1 MRTPD
6 FKNLLKVLDK
16 KKPDRPTLFEFFLN
30 KPLYERLA
38 GTQVLS
44 ANPDWQWNTVCPV
57 LINASKNAGYD
68 YATVQG
74 SNFVFPNKEPEHKQT
89 VSLNA
94 GNMIYDRE
102 SFKQYIWL
110 EPEHSD
116 YSLIKNADKL
126 LPDGMKLIVCGPGG
140 VLENAIALVGYEK
153 LCMLLID
160 EPKLVDDIF
169 SSIGERLVK
178 YYQICAGFDSVG
190 ALISNDDWGFKTQTM
205 LSPADMRKYVVP
217 WHKKIAKTIHTAGKP
232 AILHSCGKLD
242 EVMNDIIYE
251 IGYDAKH
258 SYEDII
264 EPVESFYDRMAGKI
278 AVLGGMDL
286 DFVIRSPEKQIKK
299 RCLNMLKK
307 SEKIGG
313 YALGTGNSVP
323 EYVPDEKYFA
333 MINTVL
339 YENHVGTIHH

>member
-1 MRTPD
+1 MRKPD

-30 KPLYERLA
+30 RPLYEKLA
-38 GTQVLS
+38 GAQIS
-44 ANPDWQWNTVCPV
+44 AIDPNWKCGSTCPV
-57 LINASKNAGYD
+57 TINAYKNAGYD
-68 YATVQG
+68 YATVYG
-74 SNFVFPNKEPEHKQT
+74 SEFIFPCKEIEHKET
-89 VSLNA
+89 ISLNA
-94 GNMIYDRE
+94 GNTIYDRE
-102 SFKQYIWL
+102 SFKKYPWPD
-110 EPEHSD
+110 PELSD
-116 YSLIKNADKL
+116 YSLIQSAAEL
-126 LPDGMKLIVCGPGG
+126 LPDGMKLIVNGPGG
-140 VLENAIALVGYEK
+140 VLENAIGLVGYER
-153 LCMLLID
+153 LCMLLFD
-160 EPKLVDDIF
+160 DPQLVDDIF
-169 SSIGERLVK
+169 SSIGERLVR
-178 YYQICAGFDSVG
+178 YYQICAGYDSVG

-205 LSPADMRKYVVP
+205 LSPVDMRKYVIG
-217 WHKKIAKTIHTAGKP
+217 WHKKIAKAIHNAGKP

-264 EPVESFYDRMAGKI
+264 EPVESFYDTMAGKI
-278 AVLGGMDL
+278 AVLGGIDL
-286 DFVIRSPEKQIKK
+286 DFLIRSPEKQIKE

-323 EYVPDEKYFA
+323 EYVPDEKYFT

-339 YENHVGTIHH
+339 NNG